1 MYWIVKE
8 LEMGSEF
15 LTPLSLSE
23 FGQSKLVLKPDVLMG
38 QNFVGLILLSTAKTS
53 ADEMP

>member
-1 MYWIVKE
+1 MFWIVKE

-15 LTPLSLSE
+15 LTPLSLCE
-23 FGQSKLVLKPDVLMG
+23 FGQSKLVLKPHVLMG
-38 QNFVGLILLSTAKTS
+38 QNFVGLILLSTSKTS